1 MTLSHS
7 PTFLPF
13 QNDWHP
19 ADIIAALRKK
29 GTSLAALSRQSGL
42 SSSTLANALSRPW
55 AKGEMLISKAIGVP
69 AEDIWPSRYF
79 DPNTRKPI
87 TRPMRMRPKKIAES
101 KRGEGCGN
109 HS

>member
-1 MTLSHS
+1 MKLPHN

-29 GTSLAALSRQSGL
+29 GTTLAAVSREAGL

-55 AKGEMLISKAIGVP
+55 AKGELLISNAIGVP
-69 AEDIWPSRYF
+69 ATEIWPSRYF
-79 DPNTRKPI
+79 DPATHQPVERLIRNTGIR
-87 TRPMRMRPKKIAES
+87 E
-101 KRGEGCGN
+101 
-109 HS
+109 